1 MDGNSKRY
9 FNLMPLAGGVTLAVL
24 GFSHAMAAMPEQM
37 AARTTASVQVEKR
50 YAFAINEG
58 ELASVLNA
66 LGQQAGI
73 LISYDQALLQ
83 DKQSSGLNGSYSLPE
98 ALRQILEVHGLGV
111 KQYGPVSYAI
121 IGADQAD
128 QPLTLPLVRVT
139 GREESPDIKQ
149 LKQIDMR
156 DSARSDFAELLSM
169 VPSVRVDDTASSSL
183 RQGDLKPAE
192 FSIRGAAPYQN
203 KLMLDGSSIDSM
215 LDPMQKERQDSY
227 TSVAGHSQGLFV
239 DPGFVKEVK
248 VIDVNAPAR
257 EGNFIGGVVKAE
269 TQSYDGRDR
278 FEISHRMTKGS
289 WTEFHVDDSQLGE
302 FEDGAAQ
309 LPVGVPGEFQPD
321 FEKSETTLSGATRA
335 GDLGLF
341 FGLSEKRA
349 QITQKQA
356 VVIDMD
362 HFLETGRIFKPGE
375 EKALDRNSRYAV
387 MRMDLLERDYDFN
400 ASLAYSDYKEDSFL
414 INYRNSDYKSQ
425 HNGLNLSLNFGQN
438 LGETRM
444 DLNFSLGTSSDE
456 RNFEQNVIDQYKYTS
471 IYGAQGINGGFGQL
485 ANTQRTLGSTLDF
498 ITPLSEQVKLN
509 YGGEFKWS
517 YYKQDR
523 GNDFTFNEYT
533 LDFSQPLPPQTSPGS
548 WAPDAQYHS
557 REAIYGK
564 GVIDF
569 TNLNSAAYAELEGEQ
584 GHFFWR
590 TGARLE
596 RDSWLGNTNLA
607 PRLLAGLYLDEAHD
621 YRVTLGANRYYGK
634 SFLSYRLREKER
646 SLLTIRERTGSTG
659 AWVNIDPNSQWEYR
673 DLETPYDDEYSL
685 GLYGPVMAGQAGLQ
699 LVTRKGRDQIR
710 THYDPERKMSWFAN
724 DGASDTHQVDLFWRS
739 EPLSFMGA
747 NWTLN
752 SSLAWMDKNTDSRYA
767 SGTGGYLSS
776 NDAEEEIIYEGQ
788 RMARYEMPATDFA
801 TPITANVD
809 LITQTLNDRL
819 FVRNSV
825 ALSDGYRYLKSL
837 GNDSATGLKAY
848 SIEEQGATARWDLS
862 VEYQLLA
869 SPSSPYLRAD
879 VINVLNS
886 GNAISG
892 ESGVQLFG
900 VGRQFWLE
908 LGYRF

>member
-1 MDGNSKRY
+1 MDGNTKQY
-9 FNLMPLAGGVTLAVL
+9 PNLAHLLGGLTLTILSISSVEAV
-24 GFSHAMAAMPEQM
+24 AAEQV
-37 AARTTASVQVEKR
+37 TTAAPASELVDKS
-50 YAFAINEG
+50 YAFAIKKG
-58 ELASVLNA
+58 ELSSVLNA
-66 LGQQAGI
+66 LGEQAGI

-83 DKQSSGLNGSYSLPE
+83 GKQSAGLNGSYSLLG
-98 ALRQILEVHGLGV
+98 ALRQVLDVHGLSV
-111 KQYGPVSYAI
+111 KQYDHASYAVI
-121 IGADQAD
+121 DSEQD
-128 QPLTLPLVRVT
+128 ERPLALPLVLVL
-139 GREESPDIKQ
+139 GHDESPDIKQ
-149 LKQIDMR
+149 LKKIDMR
-156 DSARSDFAELLSM
+156 DSVRSDFAELLSM

-183 RQGDLKPAE
+183 QQGDLKPAE

-203 KLMLDGSSIDSM
+203 KLMLDGASIDNM
-215 LDPMQKERQDSY
+215 LDPMQEEGHGNY

-257 EGNFIGGVVKAE
+257 EGDFVGGVVKAE
-269 TQSYDGRDR
+269 TQSYDGRSR
-278 FEISHRMTKGS
+278 FEISHRMTRGS
-289 WTEFHVDDSQLGE
+289 WTDFHVDESQLGE

-309 LPVGVPGEFQPD
+309 MPVGVPGEFQPD
-321 FEKSETTLSGATRA
+321 FEKSESALSGSTRA

-362 HFLETGRIFKPGE
+362 HFSETGRIFKPGE
-375 EKALDRNSRYAV
+375 EKTLDRHSRYAV
-387 MRMDLLERDYDFN
+387 MRMDLLERDYDLN
-400 ASLAYSDYKEDSFL
+400 ASLAYSGYSEDSFL
-414 INYRNSDYKSQ
+414 INYRNSDYTSQ

-438 LGETRM
+438 LGDTRM
-444 DLNFSLGTSSDE
+444 DLNVSLGTSSDE
-456 RNFEQNVIDQYKYTS
+456 RNFDQNVIDQYKYTS
-471 IYGAQGINGGFGQL
+471 VYGAQGIHGGFGKL
-485 ANTQRTLGSTLDF
+485 ANTQRTLGSALDF
-498 ITPLSEQVKLN
+498 ITPLNEQVKLN

-523 GNDFTFNEYT
+523 GNDFTWNEYT

-548 WAPDAQYHS
+548 WAPDAQYYS
-557 REAIYGK
+557 REATYGK

-584 GHFFWR
+584 GSFFWR

-596 RDSWLGNTNLA
+596 RDGWLDNINLA
-607 PRLLAGLYLDEAHD
+607 PRLLVGLYLDDGHD

-634 SFLSYRLREKER
+634 SFMSYRLREEER
-646 SLLTIRERTGSTG
+646 NSLTIRERTSSTG
-659 AWVNIDPNSQWEYR
+659 SWVDIDPNSEWEYQ
-673 DLETPYDDEYSL
+673 DLATPYDDEYSL
-685 GLYGPVMAGQAGLQ
+685 GFYGPVMAGQAGLQ

-710 THYDPERKMSWFAN
+710 TNYDAARKISWFAN
-724 DGASDTHQVDLFWRS
+724 DGASDTLQVDLFWRS
-739 EPLSFMGA
+739 EPLYFMGA

-752 SSLAWMDKNTDSRYA
+752 SSLAWMDKNTDSRYG
-767 SGTGGYLSS
+767 SGAGGYMSS
-776 NDAEEEIIYEGQ
+776 SDAEEEVIYEGK

-801 TPITANVD
+801 TPITANID
-809 LITQTLNDRL
+809 LITQALDDRL

-825 ALSDGYRYLKSL
+825 AYSNGYRYLKSL
-837 GNDSATGLKAY
+837 GNDNETGLKAY
-848 SIEEQGATARWDLS
+848 SIEDQGSTARWDLS
-862 VEYQLLA
+862 VEYQLA
-869 SPSSPYLRAD
+869 ATPSSPYLRAD

-886 GNAISG
+886 ENAISG